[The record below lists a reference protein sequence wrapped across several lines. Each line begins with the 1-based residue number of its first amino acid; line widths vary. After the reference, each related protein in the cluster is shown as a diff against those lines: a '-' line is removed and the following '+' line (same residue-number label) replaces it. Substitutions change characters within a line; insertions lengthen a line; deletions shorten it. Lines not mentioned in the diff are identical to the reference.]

1 MEDNFEDFDFE
12 GFMDQSNTDWD
23 AKMEKWKARMVI
35 HAIEMNFENISKN
48 GIADW
53 DSNHLNTEDM
63 LQLQETIEY
72 MIDHYEVEEEYEK
85 CAVLKTELDKIKL
98 YLEDVQ

>member
-1 MEDNFEDFDFE
+1 MEDNFEFNE
-12 GFMDQSNTDWD
+12 FMDQSNSDWD
-23 AKMEKWKARMVI
+23 AKMETWKERMVI
-35 HAIEMNFENISKN
+35 HAIESNFENISKN

-53 DSNHLNTEDM
+53 DSSHLNVEEM

-72 MIDHYEVEEEYEK
+72 MIDHYEDEESYEK
-85 CAVLKTELDKIKL
+85 CAILKGELDKIEL